1 MKRRLQCLGL
11 AVLGAVAL
19 SSVGASS
26 ASAEVSGHFISDLH
40 HTELRGLES
49 GTDRTEFKLGG
60 IWDFQCEETSYTGT
74 VVETTVQQVTVTPT
88 YSKCVRT
95 VEEGEDEKIT
105 VKTNGC
111 QFIAKT
117 GRGEVHNTAELVCP
131 AGKKIELT
139 SSVCGLKIN
148 PQLVS
153 GLEYTTITE
162 FGKDA
167 ITVDVT
173 AKVSAIEVH
182 SGICIFLGTS
192 TVVGE
197 LTGSAKVRGV
207 STFEE
212 PINIT
217 ATDGPAPTKFRSEVA
232 HPTLTG
238 AQVAESAYTFGIL
251 MGSVKCATT
260 SVSGTIATAVTEEIT
275 LSPTYGSCKGLERNV
290 TVDMN
295 GCAYVLK
302 VKSTTSAGVTIEC
315 PAEKSI
321 ETTYDSFEGGCTIT
335 IGAQNAS
342 GNVDVKNEGA
352 GTTRDIL
359 LTWTLS
365 GLKYKRDGCEVGG
378 EATNGTYSGSVTLK
392 GQDTEGTQKGI
403 WYG

>member
-1 MKRRLQCLGL
+1 MKRRFQCLGL

-19 SSVGASS
+19 SSVGAPS

-49 GTDRTEFKLGG
+49 GTDRTEFKLAG

-74 VVETTVQQVTVTPT
+74 VVGTTVQQVTVTPA

-139 SSVCGLKIN
+139 SSVCGMKIN

-167 ITVDVT
+167 ITVAVT

-212 PINIT
+212 PINIS

-232 HPTLTG
+232 HTSLVG
-238 AQVAESAYTFGIL
+238 SQSAENAYAFGIL

-260 SVSGTIATAVTEEIT
+260 SVSGTMSAPTTEIT
-275 LSPTYGSCKGLERNV
+275 LAPSYGGCKGLERDV

-302 VKSTTSAGVTIEC
+302 VVSSTSSSVTIEC

-321 ETTYDSFEGGCTIT
+321 ETTYDSFEGGCTVT
-335 IGAQNAS
+335 IGAQTAT
-342 GNVDVKNEGA
+342 GNVDLKNEGA
-352 GTTRDIL
+352 GASRDIL
-359 LTWTLS
+359 LTWTAT

-378 EATNGTYSGSVTLK
+378 EASNGTYSGSVTLK
-392 GQDTEGTQKGI
+392 GQTTGEEQKGI
-403 WYG
+403 WVG